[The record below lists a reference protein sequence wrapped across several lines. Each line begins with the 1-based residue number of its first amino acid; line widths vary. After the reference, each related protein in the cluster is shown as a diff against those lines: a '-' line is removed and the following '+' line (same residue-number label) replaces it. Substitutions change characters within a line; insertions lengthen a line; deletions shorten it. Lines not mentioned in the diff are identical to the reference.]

1 VRPDHD
7 ESLEPTL
14 VDLSAQ
20 LADLPEKPLRQRQ
33 RRGADDRRPETYRL
47 PAGPFRPIVDPGEAT
62 VVEAP
67 ARRGHIDRGTCRPD
81 LPCGSPVSP
90 SAP

>member
-1 VRPDHD
+1 MRPDHT
-7 ESLEPTL
+7 ESLEPTS

-20 LADLPEKPLRQRQ
+20 MAELPEKPMKQRQ

-62 VVEAP
+62 VVEEAG
-67 ARRGHIDRGTCRPD
+67 RDHDRSKR
-81 LPCGSPVSP
+81 
-90 SAP
+90 